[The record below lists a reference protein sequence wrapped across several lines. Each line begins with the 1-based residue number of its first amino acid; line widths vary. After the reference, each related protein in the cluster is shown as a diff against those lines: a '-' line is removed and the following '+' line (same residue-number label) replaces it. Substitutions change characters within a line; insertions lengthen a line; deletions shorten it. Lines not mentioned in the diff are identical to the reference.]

1 MLTQSDVNDHEDD
14 DDASLYCTIIVT
26 GLRSAAQY
34 NVPTNTQIN
43 KLTIKQRLKTN
54 FWRTNEMR
62 RSCIDVKKI
71 EQ

>member
-54 FWRTNEMR
+54 F
-62 RSCIDVKKI
+62 
-71 EQ
+71 